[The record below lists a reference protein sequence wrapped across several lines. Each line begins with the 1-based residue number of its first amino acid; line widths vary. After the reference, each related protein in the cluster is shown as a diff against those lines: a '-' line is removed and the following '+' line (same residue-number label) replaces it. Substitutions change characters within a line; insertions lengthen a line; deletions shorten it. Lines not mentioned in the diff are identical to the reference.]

1 MSLRPRMAAS
11 LGSSRF
17 LSNLLMLQIHFGFSP
32 RPWRGFTSSLAADSL
47 PISRAAAC
55 RASSTGLLC
64 LTPVMSSIAFRGEGN
79 FTFPF
84 DIALASLFA

>member
-47 PISRAAAC
+47 SISCAAAC
-55 RASSTGLLC
+55 RASSLAADSL
-64 LTPVMSSIAFRGEGN
+64 SISRA
-79 FTFPF
+79 
-84 DIALASLFA
+84 ASLVRRHVVPARLGCYV